1 MTWKFDEPKRTP
13 AAVPSAAIPG
23 PAPRMPIQ
31 RQAAPAANPTFSP
44 VYSAMPG
51 KAAGVTNPPLDAVA
65 KQLAPM
71 LSAFPDG
78 YVRVRAIWGKTPLEE
93 VRAWAE
99 MVRTGLTVYGVPFKR
114 IQVDSLHHHMAG
126 FTPRDG
132 QVEIDFVE
140 QPSTLPSLLPDV
152 TLAPPPPGPI
162 RPPGPTLFPIQ
173 PIPPAPASGGP
184 SIADSK
190 LVKGLGAA
198 FSDAYDGIGFDQ
210 SHGFAKVSV
219 RGATVGLRQG
229 DFSTSS
235 RISFTGTYTVE
246 AKYGDLHFSG
256 SLAAD
261 RWEMSISYPG
271 ETPVPDMSS
280 LAGVFEKGISSFK
293 AVAAEAATFEGPA
306 DVSRIA
312 DKAKP
317 HVQPILDAVSA
328 AGGIREAQLRRLN
341 VGISASGP
349 GPVPVQG
356 ISPAASS
363 VNLTLTY
370 SF

>member
-13 AAVPSAAIPG
+13 ATVPSATIPS
-23 PAPRMPIQ
+23 PRMPIQ

-51 KAAGVTNPPLDAVA
+51 KAAGVTNPPLDMVA

-71 LSAFPDG
+71 LAAFPDG

-99 MVRTGLTVYGVPFKR
+99 MVRTGLTVYGVPYKR

-132 QVEIDFVE
+132 QAEIDFIE
-140 QPSTLPSLLPDV
+140 QPSSLPSLLPEV

-162 RPPGPTLFPIQ
+162 RPPGPALFPIQ
-173 PIPPAPASGGP
+173 PIPPAPASN
-184 SIADSK
+184 SSLADSK

-198 FSDAYDGIGFDQ
+198 FSVAYEGIGIDQ

-229 DFSTSS
+229 DFMTSS
-235 RISFTGTYTVE
+235 RLSFTGTYTVE

-256 SLAAD
+256 SLSAD
-261 RWEMSISYPG
+261 RWEMSLSYPG
-271 ETPVPDMSS
+271 DTPVPDMSS
-280 LAGVFEKGISSFK
+280 LAGVFEKGVSSFK

-317 HVQPILDAVSA
+317 HVQPILDAVEA
-328 AGGIREAQLRRLN
+328 AGGIMEAQRKRLN

-349 GPVPVQG
+349 GPIPAPG
-356 ISPAASS
+356 ISPASNS
-363 VNLTLTY
+363 LQLTLTY